1 MIKKMLLVVM
11 ALVLASTP
19 GMAKEVA
26 GVDMPDS
33 MSVGKV
39 NLIFNGA
46 GLLKIKFPNLD
57 VDVYVVGLYLKNKS
71 SDAMKIINSDETMA
85 VKLHNVGDSRPEDYS
100 DGFLKGF
107 NKSCKN
113 LGIDQ
118 KSIEKDIKLFL
129 NILKDGMAKNDIF
142 DFTYSNTN
150 GIQVFKNKNRTP
162 MVTIKNITFKRA
174 LFGFWLTDR
183 PEDNRI
189 AVRKAL
195 LGL

>member
-1 MIKKMLLVVM
+1 
-11 ALVLASTP
+11 
-19 GMAKEVA
+19 
-26 GVDMPDS
+26 
-33 MSVGKV
+33 
-39 NLIFNGA
+39 
-46 GLLKIKFPNLD
+46 
-57 VDVYVVGLYLKNKS
+57 
-71 SDAMKIINSDETMA
+71 MKIINSNETMA
-85 VKLHNVGDSRPEDYS
+85 LKLRNVSDSTPEDYS

-107 NKSCKN
+107 NKTCKN

-118 KSIEKDIKLFL
+118 KNIENDIKLFL
-129 NILKDGMAKNDIF
+129 NFLKGGMAKNDIF